1 MGKRGGRNQQQWEE
15 QQWEYADYSTSRDQS
30 WQFWPGAW
38 SPPKGQGKQQR
49 NEFSFPA
56 YDDKYRTQAV
66 AKAASFPS
74 GKGPGKGKYAILDA
88 TEEPADPG
96 ALLTQFLQ
104 EAINATRKAEQRV
117 RSLAATRAQKVALW
131 NRYVEDL
138 KRSFMKEFQRHQRDT
153 DRITS
158 DLQAAMQQQ
167 EQARSHL
174 RQSWEAVARGQYAPP
189 RESSEATDTREWDAM
204 LQEWRTEQQET
215 DNSHA
220 VLRRALGMSH
230 GGAMDVD
237 ATGRTTA
244 DELFQTPPRRVMTQ
258 APMTPPAVDHPA
270 GTPPGLSRTVD
281 PYMTSP
287 GQAAMP
293 SPVLESS
300 AGVPAGVTDPG
311 GNESHAPIEKTRPD
325 KASPRKP
332 VKKLPEG
339 VHHPK
344 ASVHSTIA
352 DKLETKRAAQRE
364 LLAQGGQA
372 MIPFR
377 GAAGIPTPEVAGALP
392 AGNGLEDCVVTDSD
406 GEVPAHPSEA
416 TTLEE

>member
-174 RQSWEAVARGQYAPP
+174 RQSWEAVARGQYSPP

-270 GTPPGLSRTVD
+270 GLLCRPQSWKALPVSQLVSPTPVGTR
-281 PYMTSP
+281 
-287 GQAAMP
+287 A
-293 SPVLESS
+293 
-300 AGVPAGVTDPG
+300 
-311 GNESHAPIEKTRPD
+311 ESHAPIEKTRPD

-377 GAAGIPTPEVAGALP
+377 GAAGIPTPEVAGFLP

-416 TTLEE
+416 TSLEE